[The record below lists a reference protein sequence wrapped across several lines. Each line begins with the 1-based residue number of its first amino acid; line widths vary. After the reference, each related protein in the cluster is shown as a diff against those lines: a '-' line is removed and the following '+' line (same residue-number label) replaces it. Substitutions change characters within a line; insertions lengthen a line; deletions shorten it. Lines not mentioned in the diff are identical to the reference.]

1 MIYKYYLPDATG
13 NKTEHQT
20 ESNSVVIVGANGSGK
35 SKLGA
40 WMEQQDMM
48 GIHRIGA
55 QRSLNFKENIPL
67 QNFAQAEDAVF
78 YGNAEANEILKANK
92 YYRWNDGKEYTTKLL
107 DDFEKVLAALIA
119 LTNNENSTYVDACKK
134 AEREGKE
141 KPTTTKSSLDKL
153 IDVWDEVF
161 SQRGLR
167 MKDSKFLTYFEKNG
181 KEEEYSSNQMSDGE
195 RAVLYLAAQVLCV
208 PQNKTLI
215 VDEPE
220 IHLHRSI
227 MNRLWHALENS
238 RSDCLFIYIT
248 HDTGFASLHGTSD
261 KIWIKEYDGTNW
273 VLSKIEE
280 PELPENLL
288 FDILGSRKNVLF
300 VEGDSSSYDTQLYS
314 VLYPN
319 YHVVA
324 CGGCSQVIAR
334 TKAFRNC
341 QALHDCKVYGIIDR
355 DYRCDYE
362 IDKYREDNIFTL
374 EVAEVENLFLVEELV
389 RVMAAALGENSE
401 AVFTKVKKY
410 IVEQR
415 FAQQIDKQ
423 ICQSVVAYLKYCLS
437 TAELSKK
444 DEAEAKTSLNTVLQ
458 SLDYE
463 QVKTTEETRFRDAL
477 DSNDYKK
484 VLRVFNEKNLV
495 SSIGTYFGIKNDAY
509 CNKVIALLRG
519 EKHDAI
525 IAAIVPYLPVEIQ
538 R

>member
-1 MIYKYYLPDATG
+1 MAFTYYLPDATG
-13 NKTEHQT
+13 NKIEHQT

-40 WMEQQDMM
+40 WMEQQNMM

-55 QRSLNFKENIPL
+55 QRSLNFRENIPL
-67 QNFAQAEDAVF
+67 QNLTRAEDAVF
-78 YGNAEANEILKANK
+78 YGNADAGENFRAKK
-92 YYRWNDGKEYTTKLL
+92 YYRWTDGKQLTTTLL
-107 DDFEKVLAALIA
+107 DDFENVLAALIA
-119 LTNNENSTYVDACKK
+119 LTNNENAKYVADCKK
-134 AEREGKE
+134 AEREE
-141 KPTTTKSSLDKL
+141 KAKPATTKSSLDKL

-161 SQRGLR
+161 PQRGLR

-208 PQNKTLI
+208 PKNKTLI

-227 MNRLWHALENS
+227 MNRLWYALEKS

-248 HDTGFASLHGTSD
+248 HDTEFASLHGTSD
-261 KIWIKEYDGTNW
+261 KIWIKEYDGANW

-280 PELPENLL
+280 PDLPEDLL
-288 FDILGSRKNVLF
+288 FNILGSRKNVLF

-319 YHVVA
+319 HHVVA

-341 QALHDCKVYGIIDR
+341 QSLHGCDVYGIIDR
-355 DYRCDYE
+355 DYRCEYE
-362 IDKYREDNIFTL
+362 IDKYKEENIYTL

-389 RVMAAALGENSE
+389 RVMATALGEKPDE
-401 AVFTKVKKY
+401 VFTKVKKY
-410 IVEQR
+410 IIQQR
-415 FAQQIDKQ
+415 FAPQIDKQ
-423 ICQSVVAYLKYCLS
+423 TCQSVVAYLKYCLS
-437 TAELSKK
+437 AAELSKK
-444 DEAEAKTSLNTVLQ
+444 SEAEAKASLNTVLQ
-458 SLDYE
+458 SLNYE
-463 QVKTTEETRFRDAL
+463 QVKTTEETRFKDAL
-477 DSNDYKK
+477 NSNDYKT

-525 IAAIVPYLPVEIQ
+525 VAALVPYLPAEIS

>member
-1 MIYKYYLPDATG
+1 MAFTYYLPDATG
-13 NKTEHQT
+13 NKIEHQT

-40 WMEQQDMM
+40 WMEQQNMM

-55 QRSLNFKENIPL
+55 QRSLNFRENIPL
-67 QNFAQAEDAVF
+67 QNLTRAEDAVF
-78 YGNAEANEILKANK
+78 YGNADAGENFRAKK
-92 YYRWNDGKEYTTKLL
+92 YYRWTDGKQLTTTLL
-107 DDFEKVLAALIA
+107 DDFENVLAALIA
-119 LTNNENSTYVDACKK
+119 LTNNENAKYVADCKK
-134 AEREGKE
+134 AEREE
-141 KPTTTKSSLDKL
+141 KAKPATTKSSLDKL

-161 SQRGLR
+161 PQRGLR

-208 PQNKTLI
+208 PKNKTLI

-227 MNRLWHALENS
+227 MNRLWYALEKS

-248 HDTGFASLHGTSD
+248 HDTEFASLHGTSD
-261 KIWIKEYDGTNW
+261 KIWIKEYDGANW

-280 PELPENLL
+280 PDLPEDLL
-288 FDILGSRKNVLF
+288 FNILGSRKNVLF

-319 YHVVA
+319 HHVVA

-341 QALHDCKVYGIIDR
+341 QSVHGCDVYGIIDR
-355 DYRCDYE
+355 DYRCEYE
-362 IDKYREDNIFTL
+362 IDKYKEENIYTL

-389 RVMAAALGENSE
+389 RVMATALGEKPDE
-401 AVFTKVKKY
+401 VFTKVKKY
-410 IVEQR
+410 IIQQR
-415 FAQQIDKQ
+415 FAPQIDKQ
-423 ICQSVVAYLKYCLS
+423 TCQSVVAYLKYCLS
-437 TAELSKK
+437 AAELSKK
-444 DEAEAKTSLNTVLQ
+444 SEAEAKASLNTVLQ
-458 SLDYE
+458 SLNYE
-463 QVKTTEETRFRDAL
+463 QVKTTEETRFKDAL
-477 DSNDYKK
+477 NSNDYKT

-525 IAAIVPYLPVEIQ
+525 VAALVPYLPAEIS